1 MLDHLSL
8 MVLDALLIAV
18 FFTFLWKREAKERW
32 LYFWKVFGALL
43 VGAIVLGWVMY
54 PFPHS

>member
-18 FFTFLWKREAKERW
+18 FFSFLWKRDRQERW
-32 LYFWKVFGALL
+32 HYFWKVFGALV

-54 PFPHS
+54 PFPLS